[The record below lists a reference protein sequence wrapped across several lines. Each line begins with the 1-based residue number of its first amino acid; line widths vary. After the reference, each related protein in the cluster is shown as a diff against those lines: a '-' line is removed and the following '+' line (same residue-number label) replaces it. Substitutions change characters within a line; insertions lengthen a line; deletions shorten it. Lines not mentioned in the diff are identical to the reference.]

1 MVAICQNSVEE
12 LGLASEEGLTVHV
25 TLNHWKGK
33 QTLGKPELTESFHS
47 MSNWH
52 NCKIYQHQHVKGCAF
67 FQLTFITSLLNTIV
81 HELKLLKLRQNI
93 LLNINIEFVEPK
105 LRTKHFFS
113 GKKGALKLHS
123 FKISETGNWYV
134 KFRVIH
140 L

>member
-1 MVAICQNSVEE
+1 
-12 LGLASEEGLTVHV
+12 LA
-25 TLNHWKGK
+25 
-33 QTLGKPELTESFHS
+33 KPELTESFHS